1 MDCLPSKYKSAVLGL
16 TLWVSGCS
24 PDGGKTDQVSAE
36 DAIEQCSRVE
46 PSHLSV
52 ITEAWFGRIED
63 GVTWGVDL
71 DGDGP
76 NCGHEDYVD
85 PEGNTGIDNAFGG
98 LLPLLDLTEFTAVEV
113 YLQDT
118 INWGELL
125 LMVEMEDVDSVENDP
140 CVNVN
145 LLRGL
150 GEPTVGTD
158 KIIES
163 GQTFDRDVELPM
175 SRSEGMAIVDG
186 RLTAGPLD
194 LPLPVQYFD
203 DNLTINFQRGT
214 LQHNIAEDGHGTGF
228 LAGGVLSQDI
238 IDFVDGRGDIDV
250 GDLLIDLLGTYS
262 DVWPDDNGQ
271 CQGFSAVLEFKTK
284 PAFFYLDE

>member
-1 MDCLPSKYKSAVLGL
+1 VDP
-16 TLWVSGCS
+16 T
-24 PDGGKTDQVSAE
+24 
-36 DAIEQCSRVE
+36 
-46 PSHLSV
+46 HLSV
-52 ITEAWFGRIED
+52 ITEAWFGRID
-63 GVTWGVDL
+63 NGVTRGVDL
-71 DGDGP
+71 DGDAQD
-76 NCGHEDYVD
+76 CGHEDYVD
-85 PEGNTGIDNAFGG
+85 PDGNTGIDNALGG

-125 LMVEMEDVDSVENDP
+125 LMVEMEDVDDVENDP

-163 GQTFDRDVELPM
+163 GQTFDRDLDLPM
-175 SRSEGMAIVDG
+175 SRSEGMAIEGG
-186 RLTAGPLD
+186 RLTASPLD

-203 DNLTINFQRGT
+203 DHLTIHFQEGT
-214 LQHNIAEDGHGTGF
+214 LRHDIGEDGHGTGF
-228 LAGGVLSQDI
+228 LAGGVRSQDI
-238 IDFVDGRGDIDV
+238 VDFVDGRGDIDV
-250 GDLLIDLLGTYS
+250 GDLLISMLDTNSDL
-262 DVWPDDNGQ
+262 WPDENGV

-284 PAFFYLDE
+284 PAFFYID

>member
-1 MDCLPSKYKSAVLGL
+1 MVFPRLRFRVTWIALAPLLGACTSGQKEASANAEEVL
-16 TLWVSGCS
+16 
-24 PDGGKTDQVSAE
+24 
-36 DAIEQCSRVE
+36 EQCSQVE
-46 PSHLSV
+46 PTHLSV
-52 ITEAWFGRIED
+52 ITEAWFARIEN
-63 GVTWGVDL
+63 GVSRGADL

-76 NCGHEDYVD
+76 NCGHEDFVD
-85 PEGNTGIDNAFGG
+85 PEGNPGIDNAFGA

-125 LMVEMEDVDSVENDP
+125 LMIEMEDVDSVENDP

-163 GQTFDRDVELPM
+163 GQTFDRDLELPM
-175 SRSEGMAIVDG
+175 SRSEGMEIVDG
-186 RLTAGPLD
+186 RVIASPLN

-203 DNLTINFQRGT
+203 DHLTINFQQGT
-214 LQHNIAEDGHGTGF
+214 LQHDIGEDGHGTGF

-238 IDFVDGRGDIDV
+238 VDFVDGRGDIDV
-250 GDLLIDLLGTYS
+250 GDLLISLLDTNS
-262 DVWPDDNGQ
+262 DIWPNEDGK
-271 CQGFSAVLEFKTK
+271 CEGFSAVLEFKTK
-284 PAFFYLDE
+284 PAFFYLHE

>member
-1 MDCLPSKYKSAVLGL
+1 
-16 TLWVSGCS
+16 VS
-24 PDGGKTDQVSAE
+24 PEEAL
-36 DAIEQCSRVE
+36 EQCSQVD
-46 PSHLSV
+46 PTHLSV
-52 ITEAWFGRIED
+52 ITEAWFARIEN
-63 GVTWGVDL
+63 GVSTGADL

-76 NCGHEDYVD
+76 NCGHEDFVD
-85 PEGNTGIDNAFGG
+85 PEGNAGIDNAFGA

-125 LMVEMEDVDSVENDP
+125 LMIEMEDVDSVDNDP

-163 GQTFDRDVELPM
+163 GQTFDRDLDLPM
-175 SRSEGMAIVDG
+175 SRSEGMALVDG
-186 RLTAGPLD
+186 RLEASPLN

-203 DNLTINFQRGT
+203 DHLTINFQHGVLRHDIG
-214 LQHNIAEDGHGTGF
+214 EDGHGTGF
-228 LAGGVLSQDI
+228 LAGGVRSQDI
-238 IDFVDGRGDIDV
+238 VDFVDGRGDIDV
-250 GDLLIDLLGTYS
+250 GDLLISLLDTNS
-262 DVWPDDNGQ
+262 DVWPNEDGK
-271 CQGFSAVLEFKTK
+271 CEGFSAVLEFKTK
-284 PAFFYLDE
+284 PAFFYVDE